1 MQTLQG
7 SPRPC
12 GLTTARTLDCQIQPK
27 TVAEAR
33 TTSPSVNS
41 AMTRTSSGYLLFLN
55 EWQLKELD
63 WDHHLALIGKPGGID
78 CVVDIR

>member
-1 MQTLQG
+1 
-7 SPRPC
+7 
-12 GLTTARTLDCQIQPK
+12 
-27 TVAEAR
+27 
-33 TTSPSVNS
+33 
-41 AMTRTSSGYLLFLN
+41 MTRTSSGYLLFLN